1 MSGETV
7 VVGKSVVRTDAA
19 AKVRGGAM
27 YGVDVRF
34 GGMILNAVRDAAGL
48 PADKR

>member
-1 MSGETV
+1 MTGEPV

-19 AKVRGGAM
+19 AKARGGAM

-34 GGMILNAVRDAAGL
+34 GGMLVGKTLRAGIRTR
-48 PADKR
+48 AS